1 MISYLIRLTM
11 CAMFIGAIG
20 IAKPAHANVSM
31 LGNFDYAHPAFKNS
45 MPFATVHLVI
55 QVSQDD
61 PALWNLALN
70 NAQNVQDFF
79 GAQKVHVVVVAY
91 GPGLKML
98 IAGSPVAER
107 LATLDQE
114 GVEFDACHVTMLGI
128 ERATGHLPVLVPSAV
143 IVPGGIVRI
152 MQLESHGFEYIKP

>member
-1 MISYLIRLTM
+1 MIEYFVRLTVFT
-11 CAMFIGAIG
+11 MFVSFVALVR
-20 IAKPAHANVSM
+20 PAHANMSM
-31 LGNFDYAHPAFKNS
+31 LDNFDYAQPAFKNS
-45 MPFATVHLVI
+45 MPFATQHVVI

-70 NAQNVQDFF
+70 NAQNVQDYF
-79 GAQKVHVVVVAY
+79 GAQKVQVVVVAY

-98 IAGSPVAER
+98 IAGSPVTER

-114 GVEFDACHVTMLGI
+114 GIEFDACHVTMLGM

-152 MQLESHGFEYIKP
+152 MQLEAHGFQYIKP